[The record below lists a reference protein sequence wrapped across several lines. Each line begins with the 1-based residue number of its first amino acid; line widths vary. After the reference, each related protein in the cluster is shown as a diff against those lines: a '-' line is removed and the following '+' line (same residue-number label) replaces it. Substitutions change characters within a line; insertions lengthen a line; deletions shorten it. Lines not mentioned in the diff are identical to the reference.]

1 MKSLLI
7 LILGVVLVGENVY
20 IYMYPETF
28 CQEVKEKGDDLL
40 NGLKSK
46 TKDVINSEV
55 ETKVDSILPTN

>member
-1 MKSLLI
+1 
-7 LILGVVLVGENVY
+7 
-20 IYMYPETF
+20 MYPETF

>member
-7 LILGVVLVGENVY
+7 FILVIVLVGENVY

>member
-1 MKSLLI
+1 M
-7 LILGVVLVGENVY
+7 GENVY

-46 TKDVINSEV
+46 TKDAINSEV

>member
-1 MKSLLI
+1 MKSI
-7 LILGVVLVGENVY
+7 LIFILFIALVGENVY

-46 TKDVINSEV
+46 TKDAINSEV